1 MSFLKKQSIG
11 FYLTILTV
19 ILAVVG
25 ISAYFI
31 NCNTAYFINF
41 GVDSRI
47 VSFGIIAIILHILF
61 ILGSEIMGSRKIL
74 DILPV
79 ASTILL
85 VITLVLFISSRTNS
99 IAAIMTFDKN
109 DQTMAD
115 LSSAL
120 IGIGVYVIAVA
131 FSILSSFFRVV
142 KD

>member
-25 ISAYFI
+25 IIAYFI

-41 GVDSRI
+41 GVDGRI
-47 VSFGIIAIILHILF
+47 VSFGIIAIVLHIAF
-61 ILGSEIMGSRKIL
+61 ILGSEVLGSRKIL

-79 ASTILL
+79 ASTVLL
-85 VITLVLFISSRTNS
+85 VITLVLFISSRANS

-109 DQTMAD
+109 AQTMSD

-120 IGIGVYVIAVA
+120 VGIGVYLVAVI
-131 FSILSSFFRVV
+131 FSIISSFFKIV